1 MMYKNST
8 LIHKKKT
15 PSKPRQ
21 RKEFLNL
28 IKIKKYIATIRVNG
42 KILKAFSSNGDF
54 SSILE
59 TLVNSEKQRE
69 KKVVRTGKNKIKP

>member
-15 PSKPRQ
+15 PSKPSQ